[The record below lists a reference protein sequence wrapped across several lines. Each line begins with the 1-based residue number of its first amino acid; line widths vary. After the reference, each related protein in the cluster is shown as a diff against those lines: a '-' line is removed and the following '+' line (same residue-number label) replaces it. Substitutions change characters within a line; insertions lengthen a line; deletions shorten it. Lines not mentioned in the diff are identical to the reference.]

1 MKSIRSFSFAAA
13 FTVSVLTHFA
23 GLANAQSSMQ
33 GQFTLHSEVNW
44 EHTVVPAGDYEF
56 SIKPVG
62 GTEYLALQK
71 INGSSLG
78 FIVLLHP
85 PESASSAALSELVLV
100 KRGDCSFVSSMQLAK
115 YGVSFDFAVPDEPA
129 HSGKQ
134 IARTETVPSST
145 AR

>member
-1 MKSIRSFSFAAA
+1 MKSIRSFSLAAA
-13 FTVSVLTHFA
+13 FTVSVLVQFA

-33 GQFTLHSEVNW
+33 GQFTLRSEVTW

-71 INGSSLG
+71 MSGGSLG

-85 PESASSAALSELVLV
+85 PESARSATLSEIVLV
-100 KRGDCSFVSSMQLAK
+100 KRGDHTFVSSMQLAK
-115 YGVSFDFAVPDEPA
+115 YGVSFDFRVPDEPA

-134 IARTETVPSST
+134 IARTEVPSST
-145 AR
+145 LR